1 MALFCMTGLKLQVH
15 PEKSPE
21 SASHDTMPLGKT
33 DASMGEAQKRAA
45 GRMAPAAVT
54 GRYHY
59 LPKRL
64 ESDYD
69 ISSDVLGSG
78 FNGSVIS
85 AICRRTGTECAVK
98 KLKLRGAEPSIK
110 KAFANEVEIFLSMDH
125 PHVARLMQ
133 VYEAD
138 GKLSLVM
145 ECCSGGELF
154 DRAVQKK
161 QFPEQEAAQATWQ
174 MLLAVNYLH
183 HEGVS
188 HRDLKLENFLYD
200 APGSSFLKLI
210 DFGFSKYCEKGEKM
224 HEALGSLHYIAPEV
238 YKQNYSGGSCDMWS
252 LGVITYILLVGS
264 MPFDSKS
271 KRELVTLIKTGDYEM
286 NANRWS
292 NVTEDGKD
300 FVRSLLVVNPAR
312 RMTAQQALGHSWI
325 RGQVERDTGVIRSS
339 LVQGFISL
347 AKGSCFRRACLQ
359 VMAWSLSLD
368 DRRKL
373 RDGFIELGSNQD
385 GVVMLKD
392 IERLMRDDFEIPSD
406 DLRCMLDAL
415 ESLDADCDGELHY
428 SDFLAG
434 MMATKLEHGLEDEQ
448 ILQET
453 FHRFDF
459 NDHGYITPEAV
470 QAITGIAEHP
480 DGAFERPSLEQRG
493 QMNVNE
499 FMTYLRMKPILV
511 PIRKKALAEVKSNS
525 ERLRSVFLRL
535 VCGQGGA

>member
-1 MALFCMTGLKLQVH
+1 
-15 PEKSPE
+15 
-21 SASHDTMPLGKT
+21 MPLWKT
-33 DASMGEAQKRAA
+33 DNSMGEAQKRAA
-45 GRMAPAAVT
+45 RRMAPAAVT

-78 FNGSVIS
+78 FNGSVFS

-98 KLKLRGAEPSIK
+98 KLKLRGAEASIK
-110 KAFANEVEIFLSMDH
+110 QAFANEVEVFLSMDH

-138 GKLSLVM
+138 GKVSLVM

-154 DRAVQKK
+154 DRAIQKK

-210 DFGFSKYCEKGEKM
+210 DFGFSKYCEKGERM
-224 HEALGSLHYIAPEV
+224 DEALGSLHYVAPEV
-238 YKQNYSGGSCDMWS
+238 YNQSYSGGSCDMWS
-252 LGVITYILLVGS
+252 LGVITYILLAGS
-264 MPFDSKS
+264 MPFDHKNT
-271 KRELVTLIKTGDYEM
+271 RELVALIRTADYKM
-286 NANRWS
+286 NPKRWS
-292 NVTEDGKD
+292 NITEDGKD
-300 FVRSLLVVNPAR
+300 FVRRLLTVNPAR
-312 RMTAQQALGHSWI
+312 RMTAQQALGHAWI
-325 RGQVERDTGVIRSS
+325 TRQVERDTGVIRSS
-339 LVQGFISL
+339 MVQGFISL
-347 AKGSCFRRACLQ
+347 AKGSSFRRACLQ

-368 DRRKL
+368 DRRQL
-373 RDGFIELGSNQD
+373 RDGFIELGSNHD

-392 IERLMRDDFEIPSD
+392 IERLMQDEFEIPLD
-406 DLRCMLDAL
+406 DLKCMLHAL
-415 ESLDADCDGELHY
+415 ASLDADGDGELHY

-448 ILQET
+448 ILHET

-459 NDHGYITPEAV
+459 NDSGYITAEAV
-470 QAITGIAEHP
+470 QAVTGIAEHP
-480 DGAFERPSLEQRG
+480 DGAFEWPSLKQRG
-493 QMNVNE
+493 QMNLNE
-499 FMTYLRMKPILV
+499 FMTYLRTQPTLLPIQT
-511 PIRKKALAEVKSNS
+511 KALAEVKPYSG
-525 ERLRSVFLRL
+525 RLGRVFLKF
-535 VCGQGGA
+535 VCGRGGA